1 MKAARSTAAGPP
13 ESQGLGCGLGLSS
26 FATLICNNRLSLE
39 NTRSARGHG
48 GSGRGAR
55 WGHCASRVGLLE
67 SGAAL
72 EVATWL
78 ILPVVIRSS
87 QRLSHARLSKSNFTV
102 KLRMAHYISYSL
114 LDSTLLLGYP

>member
-1 MKAARSTAAGPP
+1 MGGGLQRLERAAWSASGILKDSDLSDLVASLWKHAARSRALWVWQSAAG
-13 ESQGLGCGLGLSS
+13 GDTCGW
-26 FATLICNNRLSLE
+26 RLVVD
-39 NTRSARGHG
+39 
-48 GSGRGAR
+48 GRKAVDGE
-55 WGHCASRVGLLE
+55 VE
-67 SGAAL
+67 L

>member
-1 MKAARSTAAGPP
+1 MG
-13 ESQGLGCGLGLSS
+13 
-26 FATLICNNRLSLE
+26 TLR
-39 NTRSARGHG
+39 
-48 GSGRGAR
+48 
-55 WGHCASRVGLLE
+55 ASRQLALGSL
-67 SGAAL
+67 GTGL

>member
-1 MKAARSTAAGPP
+1 MV
-13 ESQGLGCGLGLSS
+13 LGLLKATDHSDLVASRKTLCS
-26 FATLICNNRLSLE
+26 FAGTVGPV
-39 NTRSARGHG
+39 GHPD
-48 GSGRGAR
+48 R
-55 WGHCASRVGLLE
+55 WGHRVGGPRARQHF
-67 SGAAL
+67 GAGVRAGL

>member
-1 MKAARSTAAGPP
+1 MDRADLTREGGSFTVQGFLKATDHSDLVASRKT
-13 ESQGLGCGLGLSS
+13 LCS
-26 FATLICNNRLSLE
+26 FAGTVGLVV
-39 NTRSARGHG
+39 HPD
-48 GSGRGAR
+48 R
-55 WGHCASRVGLLE
+55 WGHRVGCASLLLLC
-67 SGAAL
+67 AAACAGL

>member
-1 MKAARSTAAGPP
+1 M
-13 ESQGLGCGLGLSS
+13 
-26 FATLICNNRLSLE
+26 E
-39 NTRSARGHG
+39 NTLLVRGHC
-48 GSGRGAR
+48 GSGRGFRQVGTPSGTSELKLVQA
-55 WGHCASRVGLLE
+55 GLCAG
-67 SGAAL
+67 L

>member
-1 MKAARSTAAGPP
+1 MVLGFLKATDHSDLVASRKT
-13 ESQGLGCGLGLSS
+13 LCS
-26 FATLICNNRLSLE
+26 FAGTVGLVG
-39 NTRSARGHG
+39 RSD
-48 GSGRGAR
+48 R
-55 WGHCASRVGLLE
+55 WGHRVGCPSSISLVVGGLCA
-67 SGAAL
+67 GL

>member
-1 MKAARSTAAGPP
+1 MGAVGPRGGDTARRARR
-13 ESQGLGCGLGLSS
+13 QRGC
-26 FATLICNNRLSLE
+26 R
-39 NTRSARGHG
+39 R
-48 GSGRGAR
+48 
-55 WGHCASRVGLLE
+55 
-67 SGAAL
+67 AAL

>member
-1 MKAARSTAAGPP
+1 MSRLRREIEVLTLSHSQITLAAPAALVQLLGGQMGARKEPLVVCQRSPGDVSRSTKHM
-13 ESQGLGCGLGLSS
+13 
-26 FATLICNNRLSLE
+26 I
-39 NTRSARGHG
+39 
-48 GSGRGAR
+48 
-55 WGHCASRVGLLE
+55 V
-67 SGAAL
+67 
-72 EVATWL
+72 TWL